1 MFKRTLIGLAL
12 VASLSACNSEPH
24 HPISQVVPGT
34 TYSAQLLPTAGNEG
48 LHGSIHFEQ
57 KPQHVSVR
65 VHVEGLLANSTHGFH
80 VHEFGDCS
88 AVDATSAGSHFNPEG
103 VSHGGPDSA
112 ERHVGDLGNIV
123 TNGQGVAVAEF
134 ADTALMMEGEHSILG
149 RAVVIHA
156 QHDDLTS
163 QPVGNAG
170 SRLLCSVIG
179 VANKG

>member
-1 MFKRTLIGLAL
+1 MLKRTLIGLAL

-24 HPISQVVPGT
+24 QHISQLVPGT
-34 TYSAQLLPTAGNEG
+34 TYSAHLLPTSGNEG
-48 LHGSIHFEQ
+48 LRGSIHFEK

-65 VHVEGLLANSTHGFH
+65 VHVEGLPANSTHGFH

-103 VSHGGPDSA
+103 AAHGGPDST

-123 TNGQGVAVAEF
+123 SNAQGVAVVEL
-134 ADTALMMEGEHSILG
+134 ADTVLAMDGAHNILG
-149 RAVVIHA
+149 RAVVIHS
-156 QHDDLTS
+156 QHDDLSS

-170 SRLLCSVIG
+170 SRLLCGVIG